1 MELGTGVFLS
11 AIFLGFVALFI
22 ATKDRWNWKKI
33 ALWQIGGL
41 VALLVTGG
49 VIAYGYTLYDERPRA
64 PSEFQG
70 IQLGQ
75 KLDDAEFKRG
85 KAKKFSD
92 VLEKL
97 IETRKDEA
105 TTSAEEQLDELVAAL
120 KNERDEEARAA
131 AANSRDGEYWFGE
144 ATRVTIKDERVENIF
159 QNCDSELGSNMAVNK
174 IGCGNT
180 GDEILSKFGGDV
192 RILCEI
198 EKDKG
203 GSPTRVYDVSKYGT
217 RYYLTTNVVEAIM
230 IATPST
236 LDSYVGRNWGRCEP

>member
-33 ALWQIGGL
+33 ALWQLGGL
-41 VALLVTGG
+41 VALLAAGG
-49 VIAYGYTLYDERPRA
+49 VIAYGYTLYDEMPRV
-64 PSEFQG
+64 PRDFQG

-75 KLDDAEFKRG
+75 KLDDVEFKRG
-85 KAKKFSD
+85 KPKKLSE
-92 VLEKL
+92 VLENF
-97 IETRKDEA
+97 IETRKGEA
-105 TTSAEEQLDELVAAL
+105 TTPEYEELDELVAAL
-120 KNERDEEARAA
+120 KDAREGETRAA
-131 AANSRDGEYWFGE
+131 SANSRDGEYWFGG
-144 ATRVTIKDERVENIF
+144 TRVTIKDNLVVSIF
-159 QNCDSELGSNMAVNK
+159 QSCDSEFGGSMTVNQM
-174 IGCGNT
+174 GCGNA

-198 EKDKG
+198 KKDNWS
-203 GSPTRVYDVSKYGT
+203 SPTRVYDVPKYGT

-236 LDSYVGRNWGRCEP
+236 LESYIGINWDRCEP

>member
-33 ALWQIGGL
+33 AFWQLGGL
-41 VALLVTGG
+41 VALLAAGG
-49 VIAYGYTLYDERPRA
+49 VIAYGYTLYDERPQV

-75 KLDDAEFKRG
+75 RLDDAEFKRG
-85 KAKKFSD
+85 KAEKGSEL
-92 VLEKL
+92 LERI
-97 IETRKDEA
+97 IEARKDEV
-105 TTSAEEQLDELVAAL
+105 TTSDHEELDELVAAL
-120 KNERDEEARAA
+120 KDAREEEARAVSTK
-131 AANSRDGEYWFGE
+131 SRDGEYWFGG
-144 ATRVTIKDERVENIF
+144 TRVTIKDNLVASIF
-159 QNCDSELGSNMAVNK
+159 QSCVPEFGGSMTVNQ

-198 EKDKG
+198 KKDNG
-203 GSPTRVYDVSKYGT
+203 SSPTRVYDVLKYGT
-217 RYYLTTNVVEAIM
+217 RYYLTTNLVEAIM

-236 LDSYVGRNWGRCEP
+236 LESYVGINWDRCGP